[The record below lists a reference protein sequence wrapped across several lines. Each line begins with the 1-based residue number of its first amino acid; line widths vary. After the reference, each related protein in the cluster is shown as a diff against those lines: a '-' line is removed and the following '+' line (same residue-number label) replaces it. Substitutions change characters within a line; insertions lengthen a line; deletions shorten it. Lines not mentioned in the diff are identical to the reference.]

1 MKRQNQEPESSNQKP
16 LQPGVSGA
24 AARAPDGGSFEKG
37 PGDGAR
43 KKRVNP
49 RHQSVS
55 EMSLRKLKRLH
66 GESQGRD
73 QAVEEEL
80 RARGFNSQMLEAAQ
94 WEWGQQR
101 WERTVRQSGHAAA
114 AGAHGKEDKLA
125 KWRRLPSGTH
135 STAEVQKPR
144 RKTRRQRWLER
155 LRKRRQER
163 EAGLR
168 PRKRRR

>member
-1 MKRQNQEPESSNQKP
+1 MKSQNGEFGDSRVNP
-16 LQPGVSGA
+16 LQPGVSDA
-24 AARAPDGGSFEKG
+24 AARVPDGGSSEKG
-37 PGDGAR
+37 SGDGAR
-43 KKRVNP
+43 RKRANP

-55 EMSLRKLKRLH
+55 EMSVRKLKRLH

-80 RARGFNSQMLEAAQ
+80 RRRGFNAQMLKEA
-94 WEWGQQR
+94 EWQHAQQR
-101 WERTVRQSGHAAA
+101 WEKSIRQSGHAAA
-114 AGAHGKEDKLA
+114 AGAQGKEDELA

-135 STAEVQKPR
+135 SIAEVQKPR
-144 RKTRRQRWLER
+144 RMTRRQRWIER